1 MHSLP
6 LEIKYIFVGVL
17 NMPSDCMK
25 MEGFFLNIVYYV
37 VPNAYND
44 VWDISNNV
52 QLRSAEQEK

>member
-1 MHSLP
+1 
-6 LEIKYIFVGVL
+6 
-17 NMPSDCMK
+17 MPSDCMK